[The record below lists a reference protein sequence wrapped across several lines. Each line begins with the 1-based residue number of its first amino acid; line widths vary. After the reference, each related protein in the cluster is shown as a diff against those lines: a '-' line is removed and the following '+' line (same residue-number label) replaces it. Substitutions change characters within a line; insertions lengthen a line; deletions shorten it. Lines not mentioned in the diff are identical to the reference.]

1 MMNKNHSNGL
11 AKLALIGHGLT
22 EPATPDVMI
31 TEQALAQLGD
41 GKVAYVKAVRSDDIA
56 TLFPN
61 APEIAPGLELF
72 VLLSANGTPLVIT
85 DSADAAKVNA
95 WNNDLETLSLH

>member
-72 VLLSANGTPLVIT
+72 VLLSANVIT

>member
-11 AKLALIGHGLT
+11 ADLALNGLGLSEANT
-22 EPATPDVMI
+22 ADI
-31 TEQALAQLGD
+31 TISEQALAQLGD
-41 GKVAYVKAVRSDDIA
+41 GKVAYVKAVRSDDIG

-61 APEIAPGLELF
+61 APAIAPGLELF

>member
-11 AKLALIGHGLT
+11 AELALNGLGLT
-22 EPATPDVMI
+22 EATSSDIMI
-31 TEQALAQLGD
+31 SEQALAQLGN
-41 GKVAYVKAVRSDDIA
+41 GKLAYVKAVRSDDIA
-56 TLFPN
+56 VLFPD
-61 APEIAPGLELF
+61 APAIASGLELF

-85 DSADAAKVNA
+85 NSADAAKVNA